1 MAQSEII
8 VLIRILLGWLGV
20 YLASAGVPPEL
31 VHLIT
36 RDPATAEALV
46 SVGGMVAGSILA
58 GAQILWWR
66 LAKRFGWQT

>member
-8 VLIRILLGWLGV
+8 VLARILLGWLGV
-20 YLASAGVPPEL
+20 YLASTGVPPEL
-31 VHLIT
+31 VHVVT
-36 RDPATAEALV
+36 RDPATAEALIG
-46 SVGGMVAGSILA
+46 VGGMVVGSILA